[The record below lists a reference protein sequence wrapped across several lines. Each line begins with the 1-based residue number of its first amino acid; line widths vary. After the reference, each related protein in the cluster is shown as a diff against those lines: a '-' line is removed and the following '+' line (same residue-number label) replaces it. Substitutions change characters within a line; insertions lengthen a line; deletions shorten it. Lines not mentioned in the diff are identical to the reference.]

1 MATTLPAR
9 RTADKWN
16 CGWRRRAGRR
26 MIEES
31 PTKECVMARLVVTV
45 ASTLDGFAAGPG
57 GDVFSMPLDLGFDRY
72 NRERMRQA
80 GALLF
85 GATSFAGARAYWP
98 ALADDASAPPEEQ
111 EIARLHAELPK
122 VVVSDRLGPAETAP
136 WALSTTVVRR
146 ADAPEHLARLKE
158 TTDGDIACFGSLT
171 TWNALLPHGL
181 VDEIHVLLGPAA
193 LGDGVPT
200 FRQPLR
206 GLTPVDVRRL
216 DDSGLVAVRY
226 AVDGSRPA

>member
-1 MATTLPAR
+1 
-9 RTADKWN
+9 
-16 CGWRRRAGRR
+16 
-26 MIEES
+26 
-31 PTKECVMARLVVTV
+31 MARLVVIV
-45 ASTLDGFAAGPG
+45 ASTLDGFAAGTG
-57 GDVFSMPLDLGFDRY
+57 GDVFAMPLDLGFDRY
-72 NRERMRQA
+72 NLERMRQA

-98 ALADDASAPPEEQ
+98 TLADDASAPPEEQ

-122 VVVSDRLGPAETAP
+122 VVVSDRLGAEETAP
-136 WALSTTVVRR
+136 WTPTTTVVRR
-146 ADAPEHLARLKE
+146 AEAPARIARLKE

-181 VDEIHVLLGPAA
+181 VDEIHVLVGPAA

-216 DDSGLVAVRY
+216 EDSRLVAVRY
-226 AVDGSRPA
+226 SVDSAGPA